1 MPARVT
7 RGRVGPSPR
16 REPRKSEPARRPF
29 AKLFAGLRLIRPYG
43 LLLALALLLAIAA
56 TIFGARAVSSEHH
69 GESGA
74 GHAEDPTHVG
84 DHEGEEEEK
93 DMLDAGEGL
102 AALFL
107 SVLAI
112 ALVPLGIRTGRSTEP
127 PEVLRFTVAVA
138 SAGAATIH
146 FAVIDQHFAEYWLFG
161 VFFAAVALAQ
171 LGWVVAVVSNPAR
184 TVYVVGALGNALIA
198 VTWVISRTAGLPFG
212 PEAGEPEPVSVAD
225 AVSTAFE
232 LAVVVGTLLLLR
244 GLDLRRSWEMRFVR
258 PAVAIAAIVITTLAL
273 AGLAG
278 L

>member
-1 MPARVT
+1 M
-7 RGRVGPSPR
+7 
-16 REPRKSEPARRPF
+16 
-29 AKLFAGLRLIRPYG
+29 IRPQG

-56 TIFGARAVSSEHH
+56 AVFGVRAVPSEHH
-69 GESGA
+69 GESGP
-74 GHAEDPTHVG
+74 GHAEHPIHAA

-93 DMLDAGEGL
+93 VDAGEGL

-112 ALVPLGIRTGRSTEP
+112 ALVPIGIRTGRSAEP
-127 PEVLRFTVAVA
+127 PGVLRFAVAVA

-161 VFFAAVALAQ
+161 VFFVAVALAQ
-171 LGWVVAVVSNPAR
+171 LGWVVAVVSNPTR
-184 TVYVVGALGNALIA
+184 TVYVVGAVGNALIA
-198 VTWVISRTAGLPFG
+198 VTWVISRTTGLPFG
-212 PEAGEPEPVSVAD
+212 PAAGEPEPVSIAD

-244 GLDLRRSWEMRFVR
+244 GLDLRRSWEMKLVR
-258 PAVAIAAIVITTLAL
+258 PVVAIAAIVITTFAL

>member
-1 MPARVT
+1 
-7 RGRVGPSPR
+7 
-16 REPRKSEPARRPF
+16 
-29 AKLFAGLRLIRPYG
+29 LIRP

-56 TIFGARAVSSEHH
+56 TVFGARAASSEHH

-74 GHAEDPTHVG
+74 GHAERPTHVA

-112 ALVPLGIRTGRSTEP
+112 ALVPIGISTGRSAEP
-127 PEVLRFTVAVA
+127 SEVLRFAVAVA

-146 FAVIDQHFAEYWLFG
+146 FAVIDQHLAEYLLFG
-161 VFFAAVALAQ
+161 VFFVAVAFSQ
-171 LGWVVAVVSNPAR
+171 LGWVVAVVSNPTR
-184 TVYVVGALGNALIA
+184 TVYAVGALGNALIA
-198 VTWVISRTAGLPFG
+198 VTWLISRTTGLPFG
-212 PEAGEPEPVSVAD
+212 PGAGEPEPVVIAD
-225 AVSTAFE
+225 AMSTAFE
-232 LAVVVGTLLLLR
+232 LAVVVGALLLLR
-244 GLDLRRSWEMRFVR
+244 GLEPRRSWEVRFVR
-258 PAVAIAAIVITTLAL
+258 PAVAFAAIATTTLAL

>member
-1 MPARVT
+1 
-7 RGRVGPSPR
+7 
-16 REPRKSEPARRPF
+16 
-29 AKLFAGLRLIRPYG
+29 LIRLHG
-43 LLLALALLLAIAA
+43 LLLALSLLLAIAA
-56 TIFGARAVSSEHH
+56 TVFGALAVSSEHQ

-74 GHAEDPTHVG
+74 GHAEHTTHVA
-84 DHEGEEEEK
+84 DHKGEEQEK
-93 DMLDAGEGL
+93 DMLDAGEGF

-112 ALVPLGIRTGRSTEP
+112 ALVPIGIRTGRSAEP
-127 PEVLRFTVAVA
+127 SEVLRFTVAVA

-161 VFFAAVALAQ
+161 VFFVIVALAQ
-171 LGWVVAVVSNPAR
+171 LGWVVAVVRNPTR

-198 VTWVISRTAGLPFG
+198 VTWVISRTTGLPFG
-212 PEAGEPEPVSVAD
+212 PEAGEPEPVGIAD

-232 LAVVVGTLLLLR
+232 LTVVVGALLLLR
-244 GLDLRRSWEMRFVR
+244 GLELRRSWEMRSV
-258 PAVAIAAIVITTLAL
+258 VAIAASVITTLAL